1 MSSSLPIEVASTIQS
16 ASIKRDPSPAHD
28 LNPSTAASQ
37 KQPVTLSR
45 SDPSLD
51 KYAYDSEG
59 IDGSEVE
66 EDGEEDIP
74 YSVLKP
80 VPRRHSFG
88 PLPDLRFEQ
97 SYLASVRHAESNWG
111 VAFITLRDQLV
122 LPLVQGIVWSLA
134 LSGWRY
140 WNRTAELSG
149 SSVGAKVR
157 RWWYKTNNWK
167 MPKSMRDFGGNA
179 KLASDMGDYYQNQSS
194 SD

>member
-1 MSSSLPIEVASTIQS
+1 MEIASTIQS
-16 ASIKRDPSPAHD
+16 ASINRAPSPTHD

-37 KQPVTLSR
+37 KQPVSLSH

-59 IDGSEVE
+59 IDASDAEE

-97 SYLASVRHAESNWG
+97 SYLASIKGAESNWG
-111 VAFITLRDQLV
+111 VAFITLRDQVCITLSV
-122 LPLVQGIVWSLA
+122 EGDWS
-134 LSGWRY
+134 
-140 WNRTAELSG
+140 
-149 SSVGAKVR
+149 
-157 RWWYKTNNWK
+157 
-167 MPKSMRDFGGNA
+167 
-179 KLASDMGDYYQNQSS
+179 
-194 SD
+194 